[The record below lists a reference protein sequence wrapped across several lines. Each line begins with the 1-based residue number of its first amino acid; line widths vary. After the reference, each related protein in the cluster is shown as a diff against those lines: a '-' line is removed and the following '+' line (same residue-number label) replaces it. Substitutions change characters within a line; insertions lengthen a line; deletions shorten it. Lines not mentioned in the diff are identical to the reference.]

1 MAKEN
6 ENSGA
11 PKSSTGAEEAKK
23 LQGVF
28 KALVRD
34 GADFGDIIKDQV
46 NELKKLQ
53 TGYDKVRSSIEGFRT
68 TSIDVKRI
76 QSQINDQL
84 SKQFVNTAKL
94 KQTELELQTISDVQL
109 QGAKNYVKVL
119 ADKETAE
126 QNVIRAI
133 EIQDKKAITAA
144 KKKLTTVE
152 RTLERETKNLTPL
165 QAQYVARLKSNE
177 VIGLTVKEL
186 EKELAKEKEIQGSI
200 GVTGKLFENFSKKL
214 GLGDSVYEAMV
225 NKARQLQAEN
235 EANAQKQ
242 LLRNKIIADNK
253 KIADEN
259 AANRTAAEVEIEKL
273 REKNKVIADGN
284 AAKRATAIGEIEE
297 LREKNKVREAYNIQ
311 AVAQGRKPIDLFTVP
326 DIEEFIK
333 TTEAYKPKDL
343 FELPKTEGFFSKL
356 KADFE
361 AIGKAEELREKNKR
375 IEAINLQREV
385 QGKEPI
391 PLFELPKT
399 EGFFSKL
406 NEKFSEVKK
415 NINNKGF
422 FASLKDGLTNSG
434 KSLGTS
440 LQSGGKKAVES
451 LKAAP
456 RQLLISF
463 KVFGT
468 GLGTMFT
475 EALNL
480 LKDPAVITAIL
491 STIASGTTKMLS
503 SGMKSIGGELAEG
516 PIQNLTKPISGLLE
530 KIPLVGGLLGG
541 VVDMMSTFMDLA
553 VNSRSQFVKMGRELG
568 LDAAESKKLANNFS
582 DIAQNSSDVFLN
594 AKRLYEAQIGLSKQ
608 LGTTAIFSNEILSTN
623 IKLKDVLGLEEDI
636 QASIA
641 QASVITGK
649 ESADIVGNVIQQ
661 VQNLYKA
668 GLATQDYKAVL
679 KEVSNLGGYLGLT
692 FSKYPEK
699 ITKAV
704 LQVKAMGLELKQVD
718 ALADSFLDYESSISK
733 EMEAQVLTGRE
744 MNLNKAR
751 EFALNNDLVGLAE
764 EITKNAGSVNN
775 FLNDNRINQQAI
787 AEAVGLSRDTLAD
800 MLKKSEFLKTIGAT
814 DKNNA
819 EEQYKLA
826 KAKYATLKDITN
838 EQEKQQYLEI
848 VSGTA
853 QERLA
858 ALINKIKQ
866 GFIELTS
873 NSSVNEFIDRA
884 IKFMSDPKEIQ
895 GFVNGLKDFFA
906 TLLEGVGSFVN
917 GFAKVANIF
926 LKEKNEIREDYGD
939 TIKAFGQSLK
949 SSNLGNLGTPKKLDE
964 GNLGTPKKLNEGGV
978 VKTTGIAQ
986 VDSGE
991 TYLGA
996 SSLQLIKMTSDN
1008 SKLTVELLKELVNKK
1023 PDTSNAQVKFV
1034 TGNVLLD
1041 GVGTGKLMLN
1051 SFQNNS
1057 YSNFDTTRYNS

>member
-1 MAKEN
+1 MAN
-6 ENSGA
+6 ENNNSGT

-53 TGYDKVRSSIEGFRT
+53 TGYDRVRASIEGFRT

-84 SKQFVNTAKL
+84 SKQFINKAKL

-109 QGAKNYVKVL
+109 EGAKNYVKVL
-119 ADKETAE
+119 ADKEKAE
-126 QNVIRAI
+126 QKVIDAI
-133 EIQDKKAITAA
+133 ESQDKKAITAA
-144 KKKLTTVE
+144 KKKLTAVE
-152 RTLERETKNLTPL
+152 RILERETKNLTPL

-186 EKELAKEKEIQGSI
+186 EKELAKEKEIQDSV

-225 NKARQLQAEN
+225 NKARELQAQN

-242 LLRNKIIADNK
+242 LLRNKIIAENK

-259 AANRTAAEVEIEKL
+259 AA
-273 REKNKVIADGN
+273 
-284 AAKRATAIGEIEE
+284 KRAKAIGEIEE

-311 AVAQGRKPIDLFTVP
+311 AIAQGRKPIDLFTIP
-326 DIEEFIK
+326 NIEDFINA
-333 TTEAYKPKDL
+333 TEAYKPKDA
-343 FELPKTEGFFSKL
+343 FK
-356 KADFE
+356 
-361 AIGKAEELREKNKR
+361 
-375 IEAINLQREV
+375 
-385 QGKEPI
+385 I
-391 PLFELPKT
+391 PET

-406 NEKFSEVKK
+406 NEKFVDVKK

-422 FASLKDGLTNSG
+422 FASLKDGLADSG

-440 LQSGGKKAVES
+440 LQNGGKKAFDS

-456 RQLLISF
+456 RQLLTNF

-468 GLGTMFT
+468 GLATMFT

-480 LKDPAVITAIL
+480 LKDPAAIAAIL
-491 STIASGTTKMLS
+491 STIASGTTKVLS

-516 PIQNLTKPISGLLE
+516 PIQNLTKPISGFLE

-553 VNSRSQFVKMGRELG
+553 VNANSQFVKMGRELG
-568 LDAAESKKLANNFS
+568 LDAAESQKLANNFS

-594 AKRLYEAQIGLSKQ
+594 AKRLYEAQIGLGKQ

-623 IKLKDVLGLEEDI
+623 IKLKDILGLEEDI

-649 ESADIVGNVIQQ
+649 ESADIVGNVLQQ
-661 VQNLYKA
+661 VKNLHKA

-692 FSKYPEK
+692 FAKYPEK

-718 ALADSFLDYESSISK
+718 SIADSFLDYETSISK
-733 EMEAQVLTGRE
+733 EMEAQLLTGKDI
-744 MNLNKAR
+744 NLNKAR

-764 EITKNAGSVNN
+764 EITKNAGSVND
-775 FLNDNRINQQAI
+775 FLKSNRFEQAST
-787 AEAVGLSRDTLAD
+787 AEALGLSRDTLAD
-800 MLKKSEFLKTIGAT
+800 MLKKSEFLKNIGAKGNE
-814 DKNNA
+814 DA
-819 EEQYKLA
+819 ETQYKLA
-826 KAKYATLKDITN
+826 KAKYATLQDITN
-838 EQEKQQYLEI
+838 EQEKQQYIEV

-858 ALINKIKQ
+858 ALIIKIKQ

-873 NSSVNEFIDRA
+873 NSSVNEFIDKA
-884 IKFMSDPKEIQ
+884 IKFMSDPSEIQ
-895 GFVNGLKDFFA
+895 GFVNKLKDFFA
-906 TLLEGVGSFVN
+906 TLLEGIGSFVN
-917 GFAKVANIF
+917 GAAKIANFF
-926 LKEKNEIREDYGD
+926 LTGEDEIAEDYGD
-939 TIKAFGQSLK
+939 TIKDFAQSLR
-949 SSNLGNLGTPKKLDE
+949 SESLGKLSKPKLDD
-964 GNLGTPKKLNEGGV
+964 GGV
-978 VKTTGIAQ
+978 VKTSGIAQ

-996 SSLQLIKMTSDN
+996 SSLQFIKMIADNAKQTNEQLAKLVTQKSDN
-1008 SKLTVELLKELVNKK
+1008 
-1023 PDTSNAQVKFV
+1023 SNAQVRFV
-1034 TGNVLLD
+1034 TGNVILD
-1041 GVGTGKLMLN
+1041 GVPTGKLILN

-1057 YSNFDTTRYNS
+1057 YTNFDTTRYNS